1 MPRSPAPGR
10 VPEVRMPH
18 NESAAP
24 QPQGEVVAS
33 VAYERGERAHDVPI
47 EGIKSYTCQDENL
60 LWVGPPKPGEELVR
74 RVADDGGIR
83 PKARD
88 EMLETHRRPKIID
101 FGSCVLIVAVTVE
114 VEQDRPVFGE
124 TQIVIGRGY
133 LVTVRR
139 GATASHSQLR
149 ERLESAPDLL
159 RRGSDYVASELLDL
173 LIDRYVAAAA
183 KLESVVEGAEQK
195 LMIRGAKDSDIR
207 KLYRQRR
214 DLLRIHTVI
223 SPLAEICRRLATMT
237 VSNVN
242 VEARPYFAVVADR
255 VLRVDELIN
264 GLREALAFA
273 FEASLMIAQTQ
284 QNDITR
290 RLAAWAAIL
299 AVPTAVAGIYG
310 MNFEFM
316 PELKFEW
323 GYPVTLGA
331 IATACGVLY
340 WRFRKAGWL

>member
-1 MPRSPAPGR
+1 MSHKA
-10 VPEVRMPH
+10 
-18 NESAAP
+18 SAAP
-24 QPQGEVVAS
+24 PPPSGVVAS
-33 VAYERGERAHDVPI
+33 VAYVQGQRSHDVLLD
-47 EGIKSYTCQDENL
+47 EIKSCACQDENL
-60 LWVGPPKPGEELVR
+60 LWLGLCNPEPALLQQ
-74 RVADDGGIR
+74 VADDLGIH
-83 PKARD
+83 PKTRD

-101 FGSCVLIVAVTVE
+101 FGQCVLIVAITVE
-114 VEQDRPVFGE
+114 VDNGRPSFGE
-124 TQIVIGRGY
+124 TQIVIGRGF

-139 GATASHSQLR
+139 GARATHSELR
-149 ERLESAPDLL
+149 ERLEAAPDLL
-159 RRGSDYVASELLDL
+159 RRGSDYIASELLDL
-173 LIDRYVAAAA
+173 LIDRYVAAATA
-183 KLESVVEGAEQK
+183 LENVVEGAEHK
-195 LMIRGAKDSDIR
+195 LMIRGAKDADIR

-223 SPLAEICRRLATMT
+223 SPLAEICRRLATMEM
-237 VSNVN
+237 SNVDAQ
-242 VEARPYFAVVADR
+242 ARPYFSVVADR

-290 RLAAWAAIL
+290 RLASWAAIL

-316 PELKFEW
+316 PGLKSEW
-323 GYPVTLGA
+323 GYPLTLGG
-331 IATACGVLY
+331 IAVVCAVLY

>member
-1 MPRSPAPGR
+1 MSHKESITPPPG
-10 VPEVRMPH
+10 
-18 NESAAP
+18 
-24 QPQGEVVAS
+24 GVVAS
-33 VAYERGERAHDVPI
+33 VAYEKGQRSHDMPVD
-47 EGIKSYTCQDENL
+47 EIKSYTCQQENL
-60 LWVGPPKPGEELVR
+60 LWIGLRNPEPELLQ
-74 RVADDGGIR
+74 RVADDLGIR
-83 PKARD
+83 PKTRD

-101 FGSCVLIVAVTVE
+101 FGQCVLIVAITVE
-114 VEQDRPVFGE
+114 VDNGRPTFGE
-124 TQIVIGRGY
+124 TQIVIGRGF

-139 GATASHSQLR
+139 GALATHSELR

-173 LIDRYVAAAA
+173 LIDRYLTAATA
-183 KLESVVEGAEQK
+183 LEGVVEGAEQK

-223 SPLAEICRRLATMT
+223 SPLAEICRRLATMEM
-237 VSNVN
+237 SNVDKN
-242 VEARPYFAVVADR
+242 ARPYFSVVADR

-290 RLAAWAAIL
+290 RLASWAAIL

-316 PELKFEW
+316 PELKSPW
-323 GYPVTLGA
+323 GYPVTLAG
-331 IATACGVLY
+331 IFTACGVLY
-340 WRFRKAGWL
+340 WRFRKSGWL

>member
-1 MPRSPAPGR
+1 MSQNEPATPA
-10 VPEVRMPH
+10 H
-18 NESAAP
+18 
-24 QPQGEVVAS
+24 GEVVAS
-33 VAYERGERAHDVPI
+33 VAYVRGQRSHDVPI
-47 EGIKSYTCQDENL
+47 EDIKSYTCQEENL
-60 LWVGPPKPGEELVR
+60 LWIGLRDPDAGLLQ
-74 RVADDGGIR
+74 RVADDLGVR
-83 PKARD
+83 PKTRD
-88 EMLETHRRPKIID
+88 EMLEPHRRPKIID
-101 FGSCVLIVAVTVE
+101 FGHCVLVVAITVE
-114 VEQDRPVFGE
+114 IDQGRPAFGE
-124 TQIVIGRGY
+124 TQILIGRGF

-139 GATASHSQLR
+139 GATASHSALR

-173 LIDRYVAAAA
+173 LIDRYVAAASQ
-183 KLESVVEGAEQK
+183 LESVVEGAEQK

-223 SPLAEICRRLATMT
+223 APLAEICRRLAHMDMSA
-237 VSNVN
+237 VDAN
-242 VEARPYFAVVADR
+242 ARPYFSVVADR

-264 GLREALAFA
+264 ALREALAFA

-316 PELKFEW
+316 PELKTPW
-323 GYPVTLGA
+323 GYPATLAG
-331 IATACGVLY
+331 IATVCGVLY

>member
-1 MPRSPAPGR
+1 MPQ
-10 VPEVRMPH
+10 
-18 NESAAP
+18 NESATS

-33 VAYERGERAHDVPI
+33 VAYERGERAYDVPI
-47 EGIKSYTCQDENL
+47 EGIKAYTCQDENL
-60 LWVGPPKPGEELVR
+60 LWIGLRNPGEAMLR
-74 RVADDGGIR
+74 RVADDLGIKA
-83 PKARD
+83 KARD

-101 FGSCVLIVAVTVE
+101 FGSCVLVVAITVE

-124 TQIVIGRGY
+124 TQVVIGRGY

-139 GATASHSQLR
+139 GATASHSELR
-149 ERLESAPDLL
+149 ERLEGAPDLL

-183 KLESVVEGAEQK
+183 KLESVVESAEQK

-223 SPLAEICRRLATMT
+223 APLAEICRRLASMDMST
-237 VSNVN
+237 VDAN
-242 VEARPYFAVVADR
+242 ARPYFAVVADR

-264 GLREALAFA
+264 ALREALAFA

-316 PELKFEW
+316 PELKTHW
-323 GYPVTLGA
+323 GYPVTLVA
-331 IATACGVLY
+331 IVTACGVLY